1 MIETMTTSF
10 ENAMIAV
17 MILAFI
23 AVCIGSWVILRY
35 ARRASDTDSR
45 GRQDV
50 ELGATSSS
58 HASVDADKAFGNH
71 VSVSSVG
78 KPW

>member
-1 MIETMTTSF
+1 MTTSF

-17 MILAFI
+17 IVLAFI
-23 AVCIGSWVILRY
+23 AVCIGSWVILKY
-35 ARRASDTDSR
+35 ARRDSDADSR
-45 GRQDV
+45 GHQDV

-58 HASVDADKAFGNH
+58 HASVDADKASGDR
-71 VSVSSVG
+71 VSVFNTE